1 MELAAPS
8 LAQIA
13 TGNSSAD
20 IVISL
25 SKLNTPLEVIIPD
38 SADIPAENDVY
49 AILGNDEENPDW
61 LSAKVQAGQWNDA
74 TEEPERALGLK
85 VYVSKKELES
95 YENDTV
101 MLRYQTSGESG
112 LTITSRPLKLHIT
125 A

>member
-8 LAQIA
+8 LTQTS

-25 SKLNTPLEVIIPD
+25 SKLNAPLEVIIPD

-61 LSAKVQAGQWNDA
+61 LGAKVQAGRWNDA

-85 VYVSKKELES
+85 VYVSKKELER
-95 YENDTV
+95 YENNTV
-101 MLRYQTSGESG
+101 VLRYQTSGESSM
-112 LTITSRPLKLHIT
+112 TATSHALKLHIT